1 MYSSCIEWDVPFI
14 MFGIIKLY
22 GDVVGGNGDRDHYKL
37 IGDGHFHFGLGGV
50 EALVCGIA
58 LWNVSLVHNTRK

>member
-14 MFGIIKLY
+14 MFGIIQLY

-37 IGDGHFHFGLGGV
+37 IGDGHFRFGLGGV
-50 EALVCGIA
+50 DRGPGVWHCSVKCESGA
-58 LWNVSLVHNTRK
+58 